1 MRITHYF
8 APMSGYAYLGIAALR
23 EMGARYGVHIV
34 HAPVDIQAAFS
45 AAGVTPPAVQSPAK
59 KAYRAKDMMR
69 WAQRRSLPLN
79 PEPQFWPVAGG
90 LASRFIV
97 AAENVSQSGAEM
109 SEALLAAVWT
119 RDLDIAKEET
129 LVRLVDECGLDV
141 ASVSQAAKDPA
152 TQAMANQYTADALA
166 LGLFGSPTYL
176 FAGEI
181 YFGQDRLDFL
191 EEEIIKLKSGMQ
203 IA

>member
-1 MRITHYF
+1 MRIVHYF

-23 EMGARYGVHIV
+23 EMAARHGVDIV

-45 AAGVTPPAVQSPAK
+45 AAGVTPPAIQSPAK

-69 WAQRRSLPLN
+69 WARRRGLPLN
-79 PEPQFWPVAGG
+79 PQPQIWPVAGA
-90 LASRFIV
+90 LASNFII
-97 AAENVSQSGAEM
+97 AAESVSRSGAEM
-109 SEALLAAVWT
+109 SEAVLAAVWA

-129 LVRLVDECGLDV
+129 LVRLTDECGLDV
-141 ASVSQAAKDPA
+141 AAISQAANEA
-152 TQAMANQYTADALA
+152 STQSLANQYTADALA
-166 LGLFGSPTYL
+166 LGLFGSPTYA

-191 EEEIIKLKSGMQ
+191 EADIIKQKSGMQ

>member
-23 EMGARYGVHIV
+23 EIGARHKVEIL

-45 AAGVTPPAVQSPAK
+45 VAGVTPPAIQSPAK

-69 WAQRRSLPLN
+69 WAQRRDLPLN
-79 PEPQFWPVAGG
+79 PQPKFWPVASA
-90 LASRFIV
+90 LASRFII
-97 AAENVSQSGAEM
+97 AAESISRSGALM
-109 SEALLAAVWT
+109 SEAVLTAVWV

-141 ASVSQAAKDPA
+141 AAISQAANEDS

-191 EEEIIKLKSGMQ
+191 EEEIIKQKSGMQ